1 MGRPALYKTEEERIN
16 ALRASW
22 RAYGA
27 RHREERRVLSMI
39 YSKKPEVIQRRR
51 DRYRAKHHPVEQ
63 GEPILAFVRP
73 RAQIL
78 QRVESAN
85 PNLGADGLALT

>member
-1 MGRPALYKTEEERIN
+1 MGRPAFYKTEEERIN

-51 DRYRAKHHPVEQ
+51 ERYRAKHHPVEQ
-63 GEPILAFVRP
+63 GEPILAFARP
-73 RAQIL
+73 RVL

-85 PNLGADGLALT
+85 ANLGADGLALT

>member
-1 MGRPALYKTEEERIN
+1 MGRPAVYKTEEERIN

-51 DRYRAKHHPVEQ
+51 ERYRAKHHPVEQ
-63 GEPILAFVRP
+63 GEPILAFARP
-73 RAQIL
+73 RV
-78 QRVESAN
+78 QRVEPAN
-85 PNLGADGLALT
+85 ANLGADGLALT